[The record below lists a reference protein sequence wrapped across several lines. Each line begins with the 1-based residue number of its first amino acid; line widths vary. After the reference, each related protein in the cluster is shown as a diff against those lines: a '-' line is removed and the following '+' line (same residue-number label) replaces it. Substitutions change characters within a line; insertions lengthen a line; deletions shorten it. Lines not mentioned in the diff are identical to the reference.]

1 MEQEWLRET
10 VVGWSFRGS
19 RWKHGEMLSRMG
31 SSNLAV
37 RKILLAITGK
47 IGATGSQQ
55 PVGIREVASAG
66 EGLGEDLSNAKR
78 IQRLWGPE
86 RSQRRT
92 GRPPGR
98 AQTEERGPGLRALRL
113 EGV

>member
-1 MEQEWLRET
+1 MKQELLRET
-10 VVGWSFRGS
+10 VVGWSFSES
-19 RWKHGEMLSRMG
+19 RWMHGEMLSRMA

-47 IGATGSQQ
+47 IGAIGSQQ
-55 PVGIREVASAG
+55 PVGVREMAG
-66 EGLGEDLSNAKR
+66 AGVRLGEDLSNAKR
-78 IQRLWGPE
+78 IQRLWGPQ
-86 RSQRRT
+86 RSRWRT

-98 AQTEERGPGLRALRL
+98 AQTEERCPGVPALRL